1 MKRQTSCMF
10 LILGLLHVF
19 PLLTTLCK
27 LLYNSHDLSTKPVML
42 SCRRIQRS
50 TLSSVLHRVKTKNQN
65 TSPHHISRAFLSSVT
80 NDDSTK
86 SATES
91 RSDRRDTDI
100 RILRE
105 LGQHLWPDKNHPHS
119 QSLKARV
126 VAAVSLLVASKVIN
140 IQVPFLFKALVD
152 SFEVDHTML
161 TSNMGD
167 PLVLASPIAVVL
179 GYGIARA
186 SASLAAECRSAI
198 FAPVA
203 HDAIRQGKYAT
214 A

>member
-1 MKRQTSCMF
+1 
-10 LILGLLHVF
+10 
-19 PLLTTLCK
+19 
-27 LLYNSHDLSTKPVML
+27 ML
-42 SCRRIQRS
+42 SCCRVRRS
-50 TLSSVLHRVKTKNQN
+50 TLSSALLRVKTKHHH
-65 TSPHHISRAFLSSVT
+65 TSPLPSPSHHHVSRALFSSVT
-80 NDDSTK
+80 NDDSAK
-86 SATES
+86 AATES
-91 RSDRRDTDI
+91 RSDRRDTDV

-105 LGQHLWPDKNHPHS
+105 LGQHLWPDNSHPNS
-119 QSLKARV
+119 RSLKARV

-161 TSNMGD
+161 VNNMGD
-167 PLVLASPIAVVL
+167 PLILATPIAVVL

-203 HDAIRQGKYAT
+203 HDAIRQGEFTSQSRFMIRFHNSILSK
-214 A
+214 